1 MDSTLLNIT
10 IECENAI
17 FTMAMH
23 PSKNQMLIGFSTGH
37 VCCIEYNI
45 NKDNKIKMVFNKIGK
60 EFEYELFNEN
70 DDAIESSETSKFV
83 NLLWKTKRHEKSCRN
98 VIYVDDKTAV
108 SVGSDN
114 HMKLFKCGNGKI
126 LDKYHFEDL
135 DKLSVKPNCLYTF
148 NEYILMGTEEK
159 GIVKVMKYDVSDNY
173 KLEMFNTL
181 TGLHNGDSINKI
193 EALNKN
199 NYKKVIKKTGK
210 NKIQDEFISEA
221 LSVHKFISVG
231 QTCLQI
237 WDCRWK
243 DISKVQSSEDQEDE
257 LLSLCF
263 LNDDE
268 NDTTLFCGQGQGVMT
283 TWKYGLNEYTD
294 QIGRIKI
301 SKNEG
306 IESLIP
312 TMLNNNRIWC
322 GVTDGFVYLIDGKVK
337 RIVKKVHHGKYEDVS
352 LLDID
357 YEYRLVS
364 GSMNTIKLW
373 EIDQGEEDEQ
383 ELMSEDSSENDFSDD
398 SDSSFDAE
406 NDMLSGEEEDEE
418 SNSDDE
424 AIASFK
430 KAMEEKPRSIEVQEI
445 KMSNKDINKISKK
458 QQKKKQQE
466 LKRKQE
472 SLKHG
477 IRKFEGL

>member
-1 MDSTLLNIT
+1 MDTAILNIEL
-10 IECENAI
+10 ECENAI
-17 FTMAMH
+17 FTLAMH

-37 VCCIEYNI
+37 VCCIEYNVT
-45 NKDNKIKMVFNKIGK
+45 KDDKMKLIFTKIGK
-60 EFEYELFNEN
+60 EFKYELYNEN
-70 DDAIESSETSKFV
+70 DDEIDEAELAKYV
-83 NLLWKTKRHEKSCRN
+83 KLLWKTKRHEKSCRN
-98 VIYVDDKTAV
+98 IVYVDEKTAV

-114 HMKLFKCGNGKI
+114 HLKLFKSENGKI
-126 LDKYHFEDL
+126 LDKHHFDDL
-135 DKLSVKPNCLYTF
+135 DELSVKPNCLYTF
-148 NEYILMGTEEK
+148 NEYILVGTEEK
-159 GIVKVMKYDVSDNY
+159 GIVKVLKYDKLNNY

-193 EALNKN
+193 EDVSKN
-199 NYKKVIKKTGK
+199 NYKKVIKKAGK
-210 NKIQDEFISEA
+210 NKLQDEFITEA

-231 QTCLQI
+231 QTCVQI

-243 DISKVQSSEDQEDE
+243 DISKVQASEDQEDE
-257 LLSLCF
+257 LLALCF

-268 NDTTLFCGQGQGVMT
+268 NDTTMLCGQGQGVLT
-283 TWKYGLNEYTD
+283 TWKYGLNEYAD

-301 SKNEG
+301 AKNEG

-312 TMLNNNRIWC
+312 TMLNNDRIWC

-337 RIVKKVHHGKYEDVS
+337 RIVKKVQHGKYEDVS

-357 YEYRLVS
+357 FEYRLVS
-364 GSMNTIKLW
+364 GSMNTIKIW
-373 EIDQGEEDEQ
+373 EIEQGEDEEQ
-383 ELMSEDSSENDFSDD
+383 ELMSEDSSNEEFSDD

-406 NDMLSGEEEDEE
+406 NDMLSGEEEDEDP
-418 SNSDDE
+418 NSDDE

-430 KAMEEKPRSIEVQEI
+430 QAMEEKPKKIEVQEI

-466 LKRKQE
+466 LRRKQE